1 MNATEPY
8 VQLWALIM
16 LYKMLLTFVS
26 VEGKLI
32 IPKVFVT
39 IQTKL
44 LSSTYF
50 LMVVFVTFLS
60 FLFCFVRNLDIFLKR
75 AIKGGSYLITSIQ
88 VVRMDIKNKSISIGC
103 MHSLNK
109 SHFASSNLGSG
120 P

>member
-1 MNATEPY
+1 M
-8 VQLWALIM
+8 
-16 LYKMLLTFVS
+16 
-26 VEGKLI
+26 
-32 IPKVFVT
+32 T
-39 IQTKL
+39 IQTNF

-75 AIKGGSYLITSIQ
+75 AKGGSYLITSIQ

-109 SHFASSNLGSG
+109 SYFASSNLGSG